1 MSASIKNIPLIRT
14 LGAALLRGEEPHG
27 NLQMG
32 QSLSNTITSKQAH
45 MSHEQELQTIKE
57 KSDFIKLVMCLRDNV
72 EAVSDCC
79 PDAG

>member
-1 MSASIKNIPLIRT
+1 
-14 LGAALLRGEEPHG
+14 
-27 NLQMG
+27 MG